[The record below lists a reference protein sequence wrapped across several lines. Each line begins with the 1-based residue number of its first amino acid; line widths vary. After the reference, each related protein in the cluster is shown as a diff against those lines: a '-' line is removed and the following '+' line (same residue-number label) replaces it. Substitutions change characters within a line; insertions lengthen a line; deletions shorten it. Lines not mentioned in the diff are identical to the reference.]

1 MIAARSKS
9 LPQGARGNTGGGLSF
24 ACVRLVLGPLDHRRV
39 ILSDCAS
46 DFAMLTCAT
55 NPFQCLATGRAVSRA
70 ADRHF
75 SASEPVL
82 VIVDCGDA
90 SDRRDLAGAGSGDSA
105 TAA

>member
-82 VIVDCGDA
+82 VFVD
-90 SDRRDLAGAGSGDSA
+90 RAGAAHRCALEGAGPGYS
-105 TAA
+105 